1 MFQLFF
7 RDKVQD
13 EEGYILFVRKNALQ
27 VLIPKYGLEG
37 ILYLSN
43 PTSPNSVTF
52 TYNSEDQSQT
62 CGNIVFRAFD
72 PIIVQMS
79 LDRSNIQHE
88 KLIFKLV
95 KPEVSIY
102 IYIQIN
108 KKMLIY
114 FNIQFK
120 KMHNFM
126 FLMFNNLLI
135 LFNYRSQILVF
146 HH

>member
-7 RDKVQD
+7 RDKIQD

-43 PTSPNSVTF
+43 STSSNSITF

-102 IYIQIN
+102 IYI
-108 KKMLIY
+108 
-114 FNIQFK
+114 
-120 KMHNFM
+120 
-126 FLMFNNLLI
+126 
-135 LFNYRSQILVF
+135 
-146 HH
+146 